1 MSNLKLV
8 AGTVKRRGIAIAAAV
23 AVAGGSL
30 ATANYA
36 MAVESE
42 PSFEELQQEFS
53 GTEAGNIAAETAQE
67 AAAALKN
74 GASDEYLRSILSNGL
89 KHAAGES
96 DSEFTQEELDQF
108 DKQELN
114 AQVQAVVN
122 SAKQT
127 LTKKNGSQAE
137 QPAVPLTPA
146 PPAPTYNPAA
156 WASPAPEGKYSPQRL
171 EAEFGGT
178 EEGQAA
184 EETARIVADALRRGT
199 PDEKVRE
206 LIKDRLKAGFPEDQV
221 GQLSDEQLNGVFELA
236 KKKADQDVL
245 NLNEERQEALV
256 KLQELEN
263 LNPLQRSI
271 FKQQIE
277 GATSVQEVK
286 TVSQAAEAENN
297 NPVAPFAPAPGQ
309 ETPSEAPDTDVEKA
323 LDHTKAEALEKLR
336 SLSHLTEQQK
346 AFYEKMVND
355 AEHVYEVED
364 AYEAGV
370 AKNQVNEEA
379 KKASG
384 FLAKAIARTKH
395 LALQQLEGFT
405 KLTHEQ
411 KKEARNKILAAKQ
424 VFEVEAAFHG
434 AEKLNK
440 AAK

>member
-36 MAVESE
+36 MAVEANE
-42 PSFEELQQEFS
+42 PTKQELEAEFL
-53 GTEAGNIAAETAQE
+53 GTEAGNIAAETAGE
-67 AAAALKN
+67 YNKALKD
-74 GASDEYLRSILSNGL
+74 GASEDQLRQILENGL
-89 KHAAGES
+89 KSA
-96 DSEFTQEELDQF
+96 
-108 DKQELN
+108 
-114 AQVQAVVN
+114 AQVGDGGFSEEDLAGYDQNQLNNELQGIVDSTKQSQEKEIPAQPEN
-122 SAKQT
+122 PAAKW
-127 LTKKNGSQAE
+127 A
-137 QPAVPLTPA
+137 TPA
-146 PPAPTYNPAA
+146 PA
-156 WASPAPEGKYSPQRL
+156 GKYSPQRL

-178 EEGQAA
+178 EEGKAA

-199 PDEKVRE
+199 PEAQVRE
-206 LIKDRLKAGFPEDQV
+206 LIKDRLLAAGFTDDQI
-221 GQLSDEQLNGVFELA
+221 GNISDEELNGVFELA
-236 KKKADQDVL
+236 KKKADQDIL
-245 NLNEERQEALV
+245 NLNSERQEALV
-256 KLQELEN
+256 KLQGLEK

-271 FKQQIE
+271 FKKQIE
-277 GATSVQEVK
+277 DATSVQEVK
-286 TVSQAAEAENN
+286 TVWQAAQAEDK
-297 NPVAPFAPAPGQ
+297 NPVAPFAPVPGEKAPA
-309 ETPSEAPDTDVEKA
+309 ETPDTDVEKA
-323 LDHTKAEALEKLR
+323 LDYTKAEALEKLR

-346 AFYEKMVND
+346 AEYEKQVN
-355 AEHVYEVED
+355 AATQVFEVED

-370 AKNQVNEEA
+370 AKNKVNEEA
-379 KKASG
+379 KNASG

-424 VFEVEAAFHG
+424 VSEVEAAFHA